1 MEPVIP
7 TAPHSSRPTSHR
19 SKIIPADASEVRFA
33 RSAGSLRTAVHGQT
47 FSVPGSR
54 IELLA

>member
-7 TAPHSSRPTSHR
+7 TAPHSSRPTSRR
-19 SKIIPADASEVRFA
+19 SKIIPRTAPGARFA
-33 RSAGSLRTAVHGQT
+33 RPSGSFQTADCGRT